1 MWIVSKKDDIA
12 LVSKGLHVFLNCN
25 PSMKT
30 VISFRRAVN
39 IKTNNIMLSH
49 RQSLEKLSSENEV
62 YYNNKGFFWDANMT
76 VISFSCLRVGVER
89 GITPSN
95 VLVLD

>member
-1 MWIVSKKDDIA
+1 MCFSIA
-12 LVSKGLHVFLNCN
+12 T

-30 VISFRRAVN
+30 VISFRRRVN

-49 RQSLEKLSSENEV
+49 RQSLEKLSSQNEV
-62 YYNNKGFFWDANMT
+62 YYNKKGFVWDANMS
-76 VISFSCLRVGVER
+76 VISFFALLFSCLRVGVER

-95 VLVLD
+95 VLVVDCKG